1 METLCVVVQRKW
13 AVAPDVVGLELVAAT
28 QSTLPAF
35 TAGAYIDVHIPQ
47 PDHAPS
53 VVRRYSL
60 CNGPRDKDAYVLGI
74 KEDSRSRGGSA
85 TIHRDVLE
93 GDKLFIER
101 PRNNFQLSDSPQ
113 KALLFA
119 AGIGI
124 TPLLAMAQEL
134 AFNQRPFDLHYF
146 ARSAEFAA
154 FHDRLTNMDDGGN
167 VHYHYGLTPE
177 ATERAVGYAVEA
189 VPSNSHAYCCGP
201 SPFMDVVVAHSRQWI
216 YPGNIHLEYF

>member
-1 METLCVVVQRKW
+1 MDTLCVVVQRKW
-13 AVAPDVVGLELVAAT
+13 AVAPDVVGLELVAETRAK
-28 QSTLPAF
+28 LPAF

-47 PDHAPS
+47 PKYAQS
-53 VVRRYSL
+53 VVRQYSL
-60 CNGPRDKDAYVLGI
+60 CNAPTDRDAYVLGI

-93 GDKLFIER
+93 GDKLLIGL
-101 PRNNFQLSDSPQ
+101 PRNNFQLADSSQ

-146 ARSAEFAA
+146 ARSTEFAA
-154 FHDRLTNMDDGGN
+154 FQDRLCNMEHSGN

-189 VPSNSHAYCCGP
+189 VPSNTHAYCCGP
-201 SPFMDVVVAHSRQWI
+201 TAFMDVVVAHSRQWI

>member
-1 METLCVVVQRKW
+1 MDTISVVVRRKW
-13 AVAPDVVGLELVAAT
+13 AVAQDIVGLELVADA
-28 QSTLPAF
+28 QVKLPAF
-35 TAGAYIDVHIPQ
+35 AAGAYIDVHIPQ
-47 PDHAPS
+47 HKCAES
-53 VVRRYSL
+53 VVRQYSL
-60 CNGPRDKDAYVLGI
+60 CNGPTDTDAYVLGI

-93 GDKLFIER
+93 GDKLFIGL
-101 PRNNFQLSDSPQ
+101 PRNNFQLFDSSQ

-134 AFNQRPFDLHYF
+134 AFKQRPFDLHYF
-146 ARSAEFAA
+146 ARSTEFAA
-154 FHDRLTNMDDGGN
+154 FQDRLCNMEHSGN

-189 VPSNSHAYCCGP
+189 VPSNTHAYCCGP
-201 SPFMDVVVAHSRQWI
+201 TAFMDVVVAHSRQWI

>member
-1 METLCVVVQRKW
+1 MDTLCVVVRKKW
-13 AVAPDVVGLELVAAT
+13 AVAQDVVGLELVAET
-28 QSTLPAF
+28 QARLPAF

-47 PDHAPS
+47 PEPAQS
-53 VVRRYSL
+53 VVRQYSL
-60 CNGPRDKDAYVLGI
+60 CNAPTDRDAYVLGI
-74 KEDSRSRGGSA
+74 RQDSRSRGGSA
-85 TIHRDVLE
+85 TIHKDVLE
-93 GDKLFIER
+93 GDKLFIGA
-101 PRNNFQLSDSPQ
+101 PRNNFKLSDSSQ

-146 ARSAEFAA
+146 ARSTECAA
-154 FHDRLTNMDDGGN
+154 FRDRLRDMEQSGH

-177 ATERAVGYAVEA
+177 ATERAVAYAVEA
-189 VPSNSHAYCCGP
+189 VPSNTHAYGCGP
-201 SPFMDVVVAHSRQWI
+201 TAFMDVVVAHARQWI

>member
-1 METLCVVVQRKW
+1 MDTLCVVVRRKW
-13 AVAPDVVGLELVAAT
+13 AVAQDIVGLELVADAEAE
-28 QSTLPAF
+28 LPPF
-35 TAGAYIDVHIPQ
+35 TAGAYIDVHIPRLKYAQ
-47 PDHAPS
+47 S
-53 VVRRYSL
+53 VVRQYSL
-60 CNGPRDKDAYVLGI
+60 CNGPTDKDAYVLGI

-93 GDKLFIER
+93 GDKLFIGQ
-101 PRNNFQLSDSPQ
+101 PLNNFPLFDSSQ

-134 AFNQRPFDLHYF
+134 AFSQRPFDLHYF
-146 ARSAEFAA
+146 ARSTEFAA
-154 FHDRLTNMDDGGN
+154 FRDRLSKMEHSGH

-189 VPSNSHAYCCGP
+189 VPSNTHAYCCGP
-201 SPFMDVVVAHSRQWI
+201 TAFMDVVVAHSQQWI
-216 YPGNIHLEYF
+216 YPQNIHLEYF